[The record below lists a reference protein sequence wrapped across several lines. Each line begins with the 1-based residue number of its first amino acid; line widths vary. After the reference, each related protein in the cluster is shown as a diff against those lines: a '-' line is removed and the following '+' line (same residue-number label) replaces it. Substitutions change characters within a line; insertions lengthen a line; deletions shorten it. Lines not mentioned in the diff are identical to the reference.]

1 VLDRLPIAYGAVLL
15 RLNSKLKLPVMATR
29 ETVRPLGSASQRH
42 AAPCVGSSGSDDSDA
57 GLLRD
62 AVEGNAAA
70 FEKIAARYDQAI
82 LALLLALTGSE
93 QVALDLCHSTLL
105 NAYREMR
112 RRRVQSMYIWF
123 YRMAADQWLAW
134 AGKRAGAGCGTGA
147 PARANGAWQDMPLP
161 DRSPAAE
168 VLGTLSARER
178 LVFALKSNQRLAL
191 PTVAQIVDL
200 PQQIVA
206 RIFTRAVAKLR
217 VSPRP

>member
-1 VLDRLPIAYGAVLL
+1 
-15 RLNSKLKLPVMATR
+15 MAAR
-29 ETVRPLGSASQRH
+29 ETIRPLGSTPQSH
-42 AAPCVGSSGSDDSDA
+42 AAPCVGTSGGDDSDA
-57 GLLRD
+57 EVLRH
-62 AVEGNAAA
+62 AAQGNATA

-105 NAYREMR
+105 NAYREMQR
-112 RRRVQSMYIWF
+112 RRAQSMYIWF
-123 YRMAADQWLAW
+123 YRLAAEQWLAW
-134 AGKRAGAGCGTGA
+134 AGNHAGDL
-147 PARANGAWQDMPLP
+147 QDCPLP
-161 DRSPAAE
+161 VRSTPAD

-200 PQQIVA
+200 PEETVA

-217 VSPRP
+217 LSMRP